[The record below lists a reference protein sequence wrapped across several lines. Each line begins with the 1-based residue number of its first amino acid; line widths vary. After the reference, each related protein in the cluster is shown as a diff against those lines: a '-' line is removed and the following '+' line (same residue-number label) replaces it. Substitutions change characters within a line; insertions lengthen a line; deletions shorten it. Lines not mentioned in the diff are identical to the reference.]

1 MPVFSR
7 HRTLRALPLLS
18 LLACTCGTACAQA
31 AQSQSQAR
39 DLDAVQVRSQYMP
52 YRALSIT
59 GATKIDAPL
68 RDLPISARVLDR
80 TLLEDAGVTDL
91 AGALELASGITKA
104 NNLGGL
110 WDSYSMR
117 GFTGDPNFSSDYM
130 VNGFNASRGYNGLRD
145 AANTQSIE
153 VIKGPASALY
163 GRGEPGGA
171 VNIVT
176 KKPLFQPQ
184 HSVDVSAGR
193 FDSYR
198 AAIDSTGPLSE
209 NVAYRLN
216 VMHKDQHSF
225 RDTVDSDSTLLAPSL
240 LWMPTPDTTVSY
252 ELEAVRLHTPFDR
265 GVTAIGGDANRLPA
279 SRFLGEPRDGD
290 IDLQSTGHQLFVVHG
305 LDQTWSVQGG
315 ATYRDSG
322 MRGFSTEPWTL
333 QADQRSLRRERR
345 YRDYQGRDIAARA
358 EVLGSF
364 QAGRVT
370 HNVLFGI
377 DGNRFDDSR
386 FQQRARSAATPY
398 SIDVLAPRYGLAQP
412 GRLST
417 ITDTDERQQVWGV
430 YAQDQI
436 DLGAR
441 WKALLGLRYDHYRQ
455 GLDNHLR
462 GTTQRSSDGV
472 ASPRAGMTFHVDDAL
487 SLYASAAAGFR
498 PNSGVGANGQSFAP
512 EKSRSLET
520 GLKYVQ
526 PGDGLE
532 ATVAAFRID
541 KKNVLS
547 LDPADTSFSLPVGQ
561 MRSQGVELDLLG
573 RLSPHLA
580 ASVGLAYT
588 GSQVTRSSAAAA
600 STGLAE
606 GRRFPNVPR
615 LSGNAFLN
623 YEQPLTG
630 KRSAALGVGVLHT
643 GERLGSVDSNTDFV
657 LPAYTVW
664 RAVGHYDLSQRLRLY
679 AKVENLTDRRY
690 AAFSYSE
697 QWVYPGAP
705 RSWTVGAQLRF

>member
-1 MPVFSR
+1 MSSLLP
-7 HRTLRALPLLS
+7 HRRAVSMLPLLGV
-18 LLACTCGTACAQA
+18 LACAAAPATAAEP
-31 AQSQSQAR
+31 QAR
-39 DLDAVQVRSQYMP
+39 SLDAVQVRSDYAP
-52 YRALSIT
+52 YRALTVT
-59 GATKIDAPL
+59 GATKTEAPL
-68 RDLPISARVLDR
+68 RDLPISARVLDHS
-80 TLLEDAGVTDL
+80 LLEDAGVTDL
-91 AGALELASGITKA
+91 AGALDMASGITKA

-110 WDSYSMR
+110 WDSYSIR

-145 AANTQSIE
+145 GANTQSVE

-176 KKPLFQPQ
+176 KKPLFDAQ
-184 HSVDVSAGR
+184 HSVDLSAGR

-198 AAIDSTGPLSE
+198 AALDSTGPLSE
-209 NVAYRLN
+209 TVAYRVNL
-216 VMHKDQHSF
+216 MHKDQHSF
-225 RDTVDSDSTLLAPSL
+225 RDTVDSDATLLAPSL

-252 ELEAVRLHTPFDR
+252 ELELLRIHTPFDR
-265 GVTAIGGDANRLPA
+265 GVTAIDGDANRLPA
-279 SRFLGEPRDGD
+279 SRFLGEPGDGD
-290 IDLQSTGHQLFVVHG
+290 IDLHSTGHQVFAVHG
-305 LDQTWSVQGG
+305 LNQTWSLQGG

-333 QADQRSLRRERR
+333 QADDRTLRRERR

-358 EVLGSF
+358 ELLGTLGS
-364 QAGRVT
+364 GKVS
-370 HNVLFGI
+370 HHVLFGI
-377 DGNRFDDSR
+377 DGNRFNDSR
-386 FQQRARSAATPY
+386 YQLRARSAATPY
-398 SIDVLAPRYGLAQP
+398 SIDVLAPRYGVAQP
-412 GRLST
+412 GRLAP

-441 WKALLGLRYDHYRQ
+441 WKALLGVRYDHYQQDIANR
-455 GLDNHLR
+455 LR
-462 GTTQRSSDGV
+462 ATTQQASDGV
-472 ASPRAGMTFHVDDAL
+472 ISPRAGLTVHVDDTL

-526 PGDGLE
+526 PGEGLE
-532 ATVAAFRID
+532 ATLAVFRID
-541 KKNVLS
+541 KENVLS

-561 MRSQGVELDLLG
+561 MRSEGAELDLLG
-573 RLSPHLA
+573 RLTPHLA

-588 GSQVTRSSAAAA
+588 DSQVTRSSAAAVG
-600 STGLAE
+600 TGLAE

-615 LSGNAFLN
+615 FSGNAFVN
-623 YEQPLTG
+623 YAQPLSGT
-630 KRSAALGVGVLHT
+630 RSAAVGVGVSRT
-643 GERLGSVDSNTDFV
+643 GERLGSVDSNTGFV

-664 RAVGHYDLSQRLRLY
+664 RLVGHYDLSERLRLY

-705 RSWTVGAQLRF
+705 RTWTVGARLRF

>member
-1 MPVFSR
+1 MSSLLPR
-7 HRTLRALPLLS
+7 RRAVSTLPLLGV
-18 LLACTCGTACAQA
+18 LACAAAPATAAEP
-31 AQSQSQAR
+31 QAR
-39 DLDAVQVRSQYMP
+39 SLDAVQVRSDYAP
-52 YRALSIT
+52 YRALTVT
-59 GATKIDAPL
+59 GATKTEAPL
-68 RDLPISARVLDR
+68 RDLPISARVLDHS
-80 TLLEDAGVTDL
+80 LLEDAGVTDL
-91 AGALELASGITKA
+91 AGALDMASGITKA

-110 WDSYSMR
+110 WDSYSIR

-145 AANTQSIE
+145 GANTQSVE

-176 KKPLFQPQ
+176 KKPLFDAQ
-184 HSVDVSAGR
+184 HSVDLSAGR

-198 AAIDSTGPLSE
+198 AALDSTGPLSE
-209 NVAYRLN
+209 TVAYRVNL
-216 VMHKDQHSF
+216 MHKDQHSF
-225 RDTVDSDSTLLAPSL
+225 RDTVDSDATLLAPSL

-252 ELEAVRLHTPFDR
+252 ELELLRIHTPFDR
-265 GVTAIGGDANRLPA
+265 GVTAIDGDANRLPA
-279 SRFLGEPRDGD
+279 SRFLGEPGDGD
-290 IDLQSTGHQLFVVHG
+290 IDLHSTGHQVFAVHG
-305 LDQTWSVQGG
+305 LNQTWSLQGG

-333 QADQRSLRRERR
+333 QADDRTLRRERR

-358 EVLGSF
+358 ELLGTLGS
-364 QAGRVT
+364 GKVS
-370 HNVLFGI
+370 HHVLFGI
-377 DGNRFDDSR
+377 DGNRFNDSR
-386 FQQRARSAATPY
+386 YQLRARSAATPY
-398 SIDVLAPRYGLAQP
+398 SIDVLAPRYGVAQP
-412 GRLST
+412 GRLAP

-441 WKALLGLRYDHYRQ
+441 WKALLGVRYDHYQQDIANR
-455 GLDNHLR
+455 LR
-462 GTTQRSSDGV
+462 ATTQQASDGV
-472 ASPRAGMTFHVDDAL
+472 ISPRAGLTVHLDDTL

-526 PGDGLE
+526 PGEGLE
-532 ATVAAFRID
+532 ATLAVFRID
-541 KKNVLS
+541 KENVLS

-561 MRSQGVELDLLG
+561 MRSEGAELDLLG
-573 RLSPHLA
+573 RLTPHLA

-588 GSQVTRSSAAAA
+588 DSQVTRSSAVAVG
-600 STGLAE
+600 TGLAE

-615 LSGNAFLN
+615 VSGNAFVN
-623 YEQPLTG
+623 YAQPLSGT
-630 KRSAALGVGVLHT
+630 RSAAVGVGVSRT
-643 GERLGSVDSNTDFV
+643 GERLGSVDSNTGFV

-664 RAVGHYDLSQRLRLY
+664 RLVGHYDLSERLRLY

-705 RSWTVGAQLRF
+705 RTWTVGARLRF

>member
-1 MPVFSR
+1 MSSLLPRRNAVS
-7 HRTLRALPLLS
+7 TLPLLGV
-18 LLACTCGTACAQA
+18 LACAAAPATAAEP
-31 AQSQSQAR
+31 QAR
-39 DLDAVQVRSQYMP
+39 SLDAVQVRSDYAP
-52 YRALSIT
+52 YRALTVT
-59 GATKIDAPL
+59 GATKTEAPL
-68 RDLPISARVLDR
+68 RDLPISARVLDHS
-80 TLLEDAGVTDL
+80 LLEDAGVTDL
-91 AGALELASGITKA
+91 AGALDMASGITKA

-110 WDSYSMR
+110 WDSYSIR

-145 AANTQSIE
+145 GANTQSVE

-176 KKPLFQPQ
+176 KKPLFDAQ
-184 HSVDVSAGR
+184 HSVDLSAGR

-198 AAIDSTGPLSE
+198 AALDSTGPLSE
-209 NVAYRLN
+209 TVAYRVNL
-216 VMHKDQHSF
+216 MHKDQHSF
-225 RDTVDSDSTLLAPSL
+225 RDTVDSDATLLAPSL

-252 ELEAVRLHTPFDR
+252 ELELLRIHTPFDR
-265 GVTAIGGDANRLPA
+265 GVTAIDGDANRLPA
-279 SRFLGEPRDGD
+279 SRFLGEPGDGD
-290 IDLQSTGHQLFVVHG
+290 IDLHSTGHQVFAVHG
-305 LDQTWSVQGG
+305 LNQTWSLQGG

-333 QADQRSLRRERR
+333 QADDRTLRRERR

-358 EVLGSF
+358 ELLGTLGS
-364 QAGRVT
+364 GKVS
-370 HNVLFGI
+370 HHVLFGI
-377 DGNRFDDSR
+377 DGNRFNDSR
-386 FQQRARSAATPY
+386 YQLRARSAATPY
-398 SIDVLAPRYGLAQP
+398 SIDVLAPRYGVAEP
-412 GRLST
+412 GRLAP

-441 WKALLGLRYDHYRQ
+441 WKALLGVRYDHYQQDIANR
-455 GLDNHLR
+455 LR
-462 GTTQRSSDGV
+462 ATTQQASDGV
-472 ASPRAGMTFHVDDAL
+472 ISPRAGLTVHLDDTL

-526 PGDGLE
+526 PGEGLE
-532 ATVAAFRID
+532 ATLAVFRID
-541 KKNVLS
+541 KENVLS

-561 MRSQGVELDLLG
+561 MRSEGAELDLLG
-573 RLSPHLA
+573 RLTPHLA

-588 GSQVTRSSAAAA
+588 DSQVTRSSAAAVG
-600 STGLAE
+600 TGLAE

-615 LSGNAFLN
+615 VSGNAFVN
-623 YEQPLTG
+623 YAQPLSGT
-630 KRSAALGVGVLHT
+630 RSAAVGVGVSRT
-643 GERLGSVDSNTDFV
+643 GERLGSVDSNTGFV

-664 RAVGHYDLSQRLRLY
+664 RLVGHYDLSERLRLY

-705 RSWTVGAQLRF
+705 RTWTVGARLRF

>member
-1 MPVFSR
+1 MSSLLPRR
-7 HRTLRALPLLS
+7 HVVSALPLLGV
-18 LLACTCGTACAQA
+18 LACAAAPATAAEP
-31 AQSQSQAR
+31 QAR
-39 DLDAVQVRSQYMP
+39 SLDAVQVRSDYAP
-52 YRALSIT
+52 YRALTVT
-59 GATKIDAPL
+59 GATKTEAPL
-68 RDLPISARVLDR
+68 RDLPISARVLDHS
-80 TLLEDAGVTDL
+80 LLEDAGVTDL
-91 AGALELASGITKA
+91 AGALDMASGITKA

-110 WDSYSMR
+110 WDSYSIR

-145 AANTQSIE
+145 GANTQSVE

-176 KKPLFQPQ
+176 KKPLFDAQ
-184 HSVDVSAGR
+184 HSVDLSAGR

-198 AAIDSTGPLSE
+198 AALDSTGPLSE
-209 NVAYRLN
+209 TVAYRVNL
-216 VMHKDQHSF
+216 MHKDQHSF
-225 RDTVDSDSTLLAPSL
+225 RDTVDSDATLLAPSL

-252 ELEAVRLHTPFDR
+252 ELELLRIHTPFDR
-265 GVTAIGGDANRLPA
+265 GVTAIDGDANRLPA
-279 SRFLGEPRDGD
+279 SRFLGEPGDGD
-290 IDLQSTGHQLFVVHG
+290 IDLHSTGHQVFAVHG
-305 LDQTWSVQGG
+305 LNQTWSLQGG

-333 QADQRSLRRERR
+333 QADDRTLRRERR

-358 EVLGSF
+358 ELLGTLGS
-364 QAGRVT
+364 GKVT
-370 HNVLFGI
+370 HHVLFGI
-377 DGNRFDDSR
+377 DGNRFNDSR
-386 FQQRARSAATPY
+386 YQLRARSAATPY
-398 SIDVLAPRYGLAQP
+398 SIDVLAPRYGVAQP
-412 GRLST
+412 GRLAP

-441 WKALLGLRYDHYRQ
+441 WKALLGVRYDHYQQDIANR
-455 GLDNHLR
+455 LR
-462 GTTQRSSDGV
+462 ATTQQASDGV
-472 ASPRAGMTFHVDDAL
+472 ISPRAGLTVHLDDTL

-526 PGDGLE
+526 PGEGLE
-532 ATVAAFRID
+532 ATLAVFRID
-541 KKNVLS
+541 KENVLS

-561 MRSQGVELDLLG
+561 MRSEGAELDLLG
-573 RLSPHLA
+573 RLTPHLA

-588 GSQVTRSSAAAA
+588 DSQVTRSSAAAMG
-600 STGLAE
+600 TGLAE

-615 LSGNAFLN
+615 FSGNAFVN
-623 YEQPLTG
+623 YAQPLSGT
-630 KRSAALGVGVLHT
+630 RSAAVGVGVSRT
-643 GERLGSVDSNTDFV
+643 GERLGSVDSNTGFV

-664 RAVGHYDLSQRLRLY
+664 RLVGHYDLSERLRLY

-705 RSWTVGAQLRF
+705 RTWTVGARLRF

>member
-1 MPVFSR
+1 MSSLLP
-7 HRTLRALPLLS
+7 HRRAASMLPLLGV
-18 LLACTCGTACAQA
+18 LACAAAPVTAAEP
-31 AQSQSQAR
+31 QAR
-39 DLDAVQVRSQYMP
+39 SLDAVQVRSDYAP
-52 YRALSIT
+52 YRALTVT
-59 GATKIDAPL
+59 GATKTEAPL
-68 RDLPISARVLDR
+68 RDLPISARVLDHS
-80 TLLEDAGVTDL
+80 LLEDAGVTDL
-91 AGALELASGITKA
+91 AGALDMASGITKA

-110 WDSYSMR
+110 WDSYSIR

-145 AANTQSIE
+145 GANTQSVE

-176 KKPLFQPQ
+176 KKPLFDAQ
-184 HSVDVSAGR
+184 HSVDLSAGR

-198 AAIDSTGPLSE
+198 AALDSTGPLSE
-209 NVAYRLN
+209 TVAYRVNL
-216 VMHKDQHSF
+216 MHKDQHSF
-225 RDTVDSDSTLLAPSL
+225 RDTVDSDATLLAPSL

-252 ELEAVRLHTPFDR
+252 ELELLRIHTPFDR
-265 GVTAIGGDANRLPA
+265 GVTAIDGDANRLPA
-279 SRFLGEPRDGD
+279 SRFLGEPGDGD
-290 IDLQSTGHQLFVVHG
+290 IDLHSTGHQVFAVHG
-305 LDQTWSVQGG
+305 LNQTWSLQGG

-333 QADQRSLRRERR
+333 QADDRTLRRERR

-358 EVLGSF
+358 ELLGTLGS
-364 QAGRVT
+364 GKVT
-370 HNVLFGI
+370 HHVLFGI
-377 DGNRFDDSR
+377 DGNRFNDSR
-386 FQQRARSAATPY
+386 YQLRARSAATPY
-398 SIDVLAPRYGLAQP
+398 SIDVLAPRYGMAQP
-412 GRLST
+412 GRLAP

-441 WKALLGLRYDHYRQ
+441 WKALLGVRYDHYQQDIANR
-455 GLDNHLR
+455 LR
-462 GTTQRSSDGV
+462 ATTQQASDGV
-472 ASPRAGMTFHVDDAL
+472 ISPRAGLTVHLDDTL

-526 PGDGLE
+526 PGEGLE
-532 ATVAAFRID
+532 ATLAVFRID
-541 KKNVLS
+541 KENVLS

-561 MRSQGVELDLLG
+561 MRSEGAELDLLG
-573 RLSPHLA
+573 RLTPHLA

-588 GSQVTRSSAAAA
+588 DSQVTRSSAAAVG
-600 STGLAE
+600 TGLAE

-615 LSGNAFLN
+615 FSGNAFVN
-623 YEQPLTG
+623 YAQPLSGT
-630 KRSAALGVGVLHT
+630 RSAAVGVGVSRT
-643 GERLGSVDSNTDFV
+643 GERLGSVDSNTGFV

-664 RAVGHYDLSQRLRLY
+664 RLVGHYDLSERLRLY

-705 RSWTVGAQLRF
+705 RTWTVGARLRF

>member
-1 MPVFSR
+1 M
-7 HRTLRALPLLS
+7 PLLGV
-18 LLACTCGTACAQA
+18 LACAAAPATAAEP
-31 AQSQSQAR
+31 QAR
-39 DLDAVQVRSQYMP
+39 SLDAVQVRSDYAP
-52 YRALSIT
+52 YRALTVT
-59 GATKIDAPL
+59 GATKTEAPL
-68 RDLPISARVLDR
+68 RDLPISARVLDHS
-80 TLLEDAGVTDL
+80 LLEDAGVTDL
-91 AGALELASGITKA
+91 AGALDMASGITKA

-110 WDSYSMR
+110 WDSYSIR

-145 AANTQSIE
+145 GANTQSVE

-176 KKPLFQPQ
+176 KKPLFDAQ
-184 HSVDVSAGR
+184 HSVDLSAGR

-198 AAIDSTGPLSE
+198 AALDSTGPLSE
-209 NVAYRLN
+209 TVAYRVNL
-216 VMHKDQHSF
+216 MHKDQHSF
-225 RDTVDSDSTLLAPSL
+225 RDTVDSDATLLAPSL

-252 ELEAVRLHTPFDR
+252 ELELLRIHTPFDR
-265 GVTAIGGDANRLPA
+265 GVTAIDGDANRLPA
-279 SRFLGEPRDGD
+279 SRFLGEPGDGD
-290 IDLQSTGHQLFVVHG
+290 IDLHSTGHQVFAVHG
-305 LDQTWSVQGG
+305 LNQTWSLQGG

-333 QADQRSLRRERR
+333 QADDRTLRRERR

-358 EVLGSF
+358 ELLGTLGSGKV
-364 QAGRVT
+364 A
-370 HNVLFGI
+370 HHVLFGI
-377 DGNRFDDSR
+377 DGNRFNDSR
-386 FQQRARSAATPY
+386 YQLRARSAATPY
-398 SIDVLAPRYGLAQP
+398 SIDVLAPRYGVAQP
-412 GRLST
+412 GRLAP

-441 WKALLGLRYDHYRQ
+441 WKALLGVRYDHYQQDIANR
-455 GLDNHLR
+455 LR
-462 GTTQRSSDGV
+462 ATTQQASDGV
-472 ASPRAGMTFHVDDAL
+472 ISPRAGLTVHLDDTL

-526 PGDGLE
+526 PGEGLE
-532 ATVAAFRID
+532 ATLAVFRID
-541 KKNVLS
+541 KENVLS

-561 MRSQGVELDLLG
+561 MRSEGAELDLLG
-573 RLSPHLA
+573 RLTPHLA

-588 GSQVTRSSAAAA
+588 DSQVTRSSAAAMG
-600 STGLAE
+600 TGLAE

-615 LSGNAFLN
+615 FSGNAFVN
-623 YEQPLTG
+623 YAQPLSGT
-630 KRSAALGVGVLHT
+630 RSAAVGVGVSRT
-643 GERLGSVDSNTDFV
+643 GERLGSVDSNTGFV

-664 RAVGHYDLSQRLRLY
+664 RLVGHYDLSERLRLY

-705 RSWTVGAQLRF
+705 RTWTVGARLRF

>member
-7 HRTLRALPLLS
+7 HRTLHALPLLS

-31 AQSQSQAR
+31 AQSQAR
-39 DLDAVQVRSQYMP
+39 DLDAVQVRSQYTP

-59 GATKIDAPL
+59 GATKTDAPL

-290 IDLQSTGHQLFVVHG
+290 IDLHSTGHQLFVVHG

-358 EVLGSF
+358 EVLGSL

-398 SIDVLAPRYGLAQP
+398 SINVLAPRYGLAQP

-573 RLSPHLA
+573 RLSQHLA

-588 GSQVTRSSAAAA
+588 DSQVTRSSAAAA

>member
-1 MPVFSR
+1 MSVSTPRRRLSN
-7 HRTLRALPLLS
+7 TLPLLGALS
-18 LLACTCGTACAQA
+18 CAGVSPLAEA
-31 AQSQSQAR
+31 AEPQAR
-39 DLDAVQVRSQYMP
+39 DLDAVQVRSQYTP
-52 YRALSIT
+52 YRALSVT
-59 GATKIDAPL
+59 GATKTDAPL
-68 RDLPISARVLDR
+68 RDLPISARVLDQ
-80 TLLEDAGVTDL
+80 TLLEDAGVNDL
-91 AGALELASGITKA
+91 AGALEMASGITKA

-184 HSVDVSAGR
+184 HSVDLSAGR

-198 AAIDSTGPLSE
+198 AAVDSTGPLGD
-209 NVAYRLN
+209 NLAYRLN

-225 RDTVDSDSTLLAPSL
+225 RDTVDSDNTLLAPSL

-252 ELEAVRLHTPFDR
+252 ELEFVRIHAPFDR
-265 GVTAIGGDANRLPA
+265 GVTAIDGDANRLPA
-279 SRFLGEPRDGD
+279 GRFLGEPRDGD
-290 IDLQSTGHQLFVVHG
+290 IDLHSTGHQVFVVHG
-305 LDQTWSVQGG
+305 VNQTWSLQGG

-333 QADQRSLRRERR
+333 QADARTLRRERR

-358 EVLGSF
+358 ELLGSL
-364 QAGRVT
+364 QAGSVT
-370 HNVLFGI
+370 HNVLFGV

-398 SIDVLAPRYGLAQP
+398 SIDVLAPQYGVAQP
-412 GRLST
+412 GRLAT
-417 ITDTDERQQVWGV
+417 ITDTEERQQVWGI
-430 YAQDQI
+430 YAQDQL

-441 WKALLGLRYDHYRQ
+441 WKALLGLRYDHYQ
-455 GLDNHLR
+455 QDLDNRLR
-462 GTTQRSSDGV
+462 GATQRASDGV
-472 ASPRAGMTFHVDDAL
+472 VSPRAGVIFHVDAAL

-498 PNSGVGANGQSFAP
+498 PNSGVGADGQSFAP

-532 ATVAAFRID
+532 ATLAAFRID

-561 MRSQGVELDLLG
+561 MRSQGLELDLLG
-573 RLSPHLA
+573 RLTPRLA

-588 GSQVTRSSAAAA
+588 DSRVTRSSEAAAG
-600 STGLAE
+600 TGLAE

-615 LSGNAFLN
+615 FSGNAFVN
-623 YEQPLTG
+623 YAQPLTG
-630 KRSAALGVGVLHT
+630 KRSAAVGVGVSHT

-664 RAVGHYDLSQRLRLY
+664 RLVGHYDLSERLRLY

-705 RSWTVGAQLRF
+705 RSWTVGVRLRF

>member
-1 MPVFSR
+1 MSSLLPRR
-7 HRTLRALPLLS
+7 HVVSALPLLGV
-18 LLACTCGTACAQA
+18 LACAAAPATAAEP
-31 AQSQSQAR
+31 QAR
-39 DLDAVQVRSQYMP
+39 SLDAVQVRSDYAP
-52 YRALSIT
+52 YRALTVT
-59 GATKIDAPL
+59 GATKTEAPL
-68 RDLPISARVLDR
+68 RDLPISARVLDHS
-80 TLLEDAGVTDL
+80 LLEDAGVTDL
-91 AGALELASGITKA
+91 AGALDIASGITKA

-110 WDSYSMR
+110 WDSYSIR

-145 AANTQSIE
+145 GANTQSVE

-176 KKPLFQPQ
+176 KKPLFDAQ
-184 HSVDVSAGR
+184 HSVDLSAGR

-198 AAIDSTGPLSE
+198 AALDSTGPLSE
-209 NVAYRLN
+209 TVAYRVNL
-216 VMHKDQHSF
+216 MHKDQHSF
-225 RDTVDSDSTLLAPSL
+225 RDTVDSDATLLAPSL

-252 ELEAVRLHTPFDR
+252 ELELLRIHTPFDR
-265 GVTAIGGDANRLPA
+265 GVTAIDGDANRLPA
-279 SRFLGEPRDGD
+279 SRFLGEPGDGD
-290 IDLQSTGHQLFVVHG
+290 IDLHSTGHQVFAVHG
-305 LDQTWSVQGG
+305 LNQTWSVQGG

-333 QADQRSLRRERR
+333 QADDRTLRRERR

-358 EVLGSF
+358 ELLGTLGS
-364 QAGRVT
+364 GKVS
-370 HNVLFGI
+370 HHVLFGI
-377 DGNRFDDSR
+377 DGNRFNDSR
-386 FQQRARSAATPY
+386 YQLRARSAATPY
-398 SIDVLAPRYGLAQP
+398 SIDVLAPRYGVAQP
-412 GRLST
+412 GRLAP

-441 WKALLGLRYDHYRQ
+441 WKALLGVRYDHYQQDIANR
-455 GLDNHLR
+455 LR
-462 GTTQRSSDGV
+462 ATTQQASDGV
-472 ASPRAGMTFHVDDAL
+472 ISPRAGLTVHLDDTL

-526 PGDGLE
+526 PGEGLE
-532 ATVAAFRID
+532 ATLAVFRID
-541 KKNVLS
+541 KENVLS

-561 MRSQGVELDLLG
+561 MRSEGAELDLLG
-573 RLSPHLA
+573 RLTPHLA

-588 GSQVTRSSAAAA
+588 DSQVTRSSAAAMG
-600 STGLAE
+600 TGLAE

-615 LSGNAFLN
+615 FSGNAFVN
-623 YEQPLTG
+623 YAQPLSGT
-630 KRSAALGVGVLHT
+630 RSAAVGVGVSRT
-643 GERLGSVDSNTDFV
+643 GERLGSVDSNTGFV

-664 RAVGHYDLSQRLRLY
+664 RLVGHYDLSERLRLY

-705 RSWTVGAQLRF
+705 RTWTVGARLRF

>member
-1 MPVFSR
+1 MSSLLPRR
-7 HRTLRALPLLS
+7 HVVSALPLLGV
-18 LLACTCGTACAQA
+18 LACAAAPATAAEP
-31 AQSQSQAR
+31 QAR
-39 DLDAVQVRSQYMP
+39 SLDAVQVRSDYAP
-52 YRALSIT
+52 YRALTVT
-59 GATKIDAPL
+59 GATKTEAPL
-68 RDLPISARVLDR
+68 RDLPISARVLDHS
-80 TLLEDAGVTDL
+80 LLEDAGVTDL
-91 AGALELASGITKA
+91 AGALDMASGITKA

-110 WDSYSMR
+110 WDSYSIR

-145 AANTQSIE
+145 GANTQSVE

-176 KKPLFQPQ
+176 KKPLFDAQ
-184 HSVDVSAGR
+184 HSVDLSAGR

-198 AAIDSTGPLSE
+198 AALDSTGPLSE
-209 NVAYRLN
+209 TVAYRVNL
-216 VMHKDQHSF
+216 MHKDQHSF
-225 RDTVDSDSTLLAPSL
+225 RDTVDSDATLLAPSL

-252 ELEAVRLHTPFDR
+252 ELELLRIHTPFDR
-265 GVTAIGGDANRLPA
+265 GVTAIDGDANRLPA
-279 SRFLGEPRDGD
+279 SRFLGEPGDGD
-290 IDLQSTGHQLFVVHG
+290 IDLHSTGHQVFAVHG
-305 LDQTWSVQGG
+305 LNQTWSLQGG

-333 QADQRSLRRERR
+333 QADDRTLRRERR

-358 EVLGSF
+358 ELLGTLGS
-364 QAGRVT
+364 GKVT
-370 HNVLFGI
+370 HHVLFGI
-377 DGNRFDDSR
+377 DGNRFNDSR
-386 FQQRARSAATPY
+386 YQLRARSAATPY
-398 SIDVLAPRYGLAQP
+398 SIDVLAPRYGVAEP
-412 GRLST
+412 GRLAP

-441 WKALLGLRYDHYRQ
+441 WKALLGVRYDHYQQDIANR
-455 GLDNHLR
+455 LR
-462 GTTQRSSDGV
+462 ATTQQASDGV
-472 ASPRAGMTFHVDDAL
+472 ISPRAGLTVHLDDTL

-526 PGDGLE
+526 PGEGLE
-532 ATVAAFRID
+532 ATLAVFRID
-541 KKNVLS
+541 KENVLS

-561 MRSQGVELDLLG
+561 MRSEGAELDLLG
-573 RLSPHLA
+573 RLTPHLA

-588 GSQVTRSSAAAA
+588 DSQVTRSSAAAMG
-600 STGLAE
+600 TGLAE

-615 LSGNAFLN
+615 FSGNAFVN
-623 YEQPLTG
+623 YAQPLSGT
-630 KRSAALGVGVLHT
+630 RSAAVGVGVSRT
-643 GERLGSVDSNTDFV
+643 GERLGSVDSNTGFV

-664 RAVGHYDLSQRLRLY
+664 RLVGHYDLSERLRLY

-690 AAFSYSE
+690 AAFPYSE

-705 RSWTVGAQLRF
+705 RTWTVGARLRF

>member
-1 MPVFSR
+1 MPVFPR
-7 HRTLRALPLLS
+7 RRMLHALPLLS
-18 LLACTCGTACAQA
+18 LLACACGIACAQA
-31 AQSQSQAR
+31 AQSQAR
-39 DLDAVQVRSQYMP
+39 DLDAVQVRSQYTP

-59 GATKIDAPL
+59 GATKTDAPL

-198 AAIDSTGPLSE
+198 AAIDSTGPLSG

-225 RDTVDSDSTLLAPSL
+225 RNTVDSDSTLLAPSL
-240 LWMPTPDTTVSY
+240 LWMPAPDTTVSY

-290 IDLQSTGHQLFVVHG
+290 IDLHSTGHQVFVVHG
-305 LDQTWSVQGG
+305 LDQTWSLQGG

-358 EVLGSF
+358 EVLGGF

-377 DGNRFDDSR
+377 DANRFDDSR

-398 SIDVLAPRYGLAQP
+398 SMDVLAPRYGVAQP

-441 WKALLGLRYDHYRQ
+441 WKALLGLRYDHYQ
-455 GLDNHLR
+455 QDLDNHLR
-462 GTTQRSSDGV
+462 GTTQRASDGV
-472 ASPRAGMTFHVDDAL
+472 VSPRAGMTFHVDDAL

-561 MRSQGVELDLLG
+561 MRSEGLELDLLG
-573 RLSPHLA
+573 RLTARLA

-588 GSQVTRSSAAAA
+588 DSQVTRSSAAAA

-630 KRSAALGVGVLHT
+630 KRRAALGVGVSHT

-657 LPAYTVW
+657 LPGYTVW
-664 RAVGHYDLSQRLRLY
+664 RAVGHYDLSERLRLY

>member
-1 MPVFSR
+1 MSSLLPR
-7 HRTLRALPLLS
+7 RRAVSTLPLLGV
-18 LLACTCGTACAQA
+18 LACAAAPATAAEP
-31 AQSQSQAR
+31 QAR
-39 DLDAVQVRSQYMP
+39 SLDAVQVRSDYAP
-52 YRALSIT
+52 YRALTVT
-59 GATKIDAPL
+59 GATKTEAPL
-68 RDLPISARVLDR
+68 RDLPISARVLDHS
-80 TLLEDAGVTDL
+80 LLEDAGVTDL
-91 AGALELASGITKA
+91 AGALDMASGITKA

-110 WDSYSMR
+110 WDSYSIR

-145 AANTQSIE
+145 GANTQSVE

-176 KKPLFQPQ
+176 KKPLFDAQ
-184 HSVDVSAGR
+184 HSVDLSAGR

-198 AAIDSTGPLSE
+198 AALDSTGPLSE
-209 NVAYRLN
+209 TVAYRVNL
-216 VMHKDQHSF
+216 MHKDQHSF
-225 RDTVDSDSTLLAPSL
+225 RDTVDSDATLLAPSL

-252 ELEAVRLHTPFDR
+252 ELELLRIHTPFDR

-279 SRFLGEPRDGD
+279 SRFLGEPGDGD
-290 IDLQSTGHQLFVVHG
+290 IDLHSTGHQVFAVHG
-305 LDQTWSVQGG
+305 LNQTWSLQGG

-333 QADQRSLRRERR
+333 QADDRTLRRERR
-345 YRDYQGRDIAARA
+345 YREYQGRDIAARA
-358 EVLGSF
+358 ELLGTLGS
-364 QAGRVT
+364 GKVS
-370 HNVLFGI
+370 HHVLFGI
-377 DGNRFDDSR
+377 DGNRFNDSR
-386 FQQRARSAATPY
+386 YQLRARSAATPY
-398 SIDVLAPRYGLAQP
+398 SIDVLAPRYGVAQP
-412 GRLST
+412 GRLAP

-441 WKALLGLRYDHYRQ
+441 WKALLGVRYDHYQQDIANR
-455 GLDNHLR
+455 LR
-462 GTTQRSSDGV
+462 ATTQQASDGV
-472 ASPRAGMTFHVDDAL
+472 ISPRAGLTVHVDDTL

-526 PGDGLE
+526 PGEGLE
-532 ATVAAFRID
+532 ATLAVFRID
-541 KKNVLS
+541 KENVLS
-547 LDPADTSFSLPVGQ
+547 LDPAETSFSLPVGQ
-561 MRSQGVELDLLG
+561 MRSEGAELDLLG
-573 RLSPHLA
+573 RLTPHLA

-588 GSQVTRSSAAAA
+588 DSQVTRSSAAAMG
-600 STGLAE
+600 TGLAE

-615 LSGNAFLN
+615 FSGNAFVN
-623 YEQPLTG
+623 YAQPLSGT
-630 KRSAALGVGVLHT
+630 RSAAVGVGVSRT
-643 GERLGSVDSNTDFV
+643 GERLGSVDSNTGFV

-664 RAVGHYDLSQRLRLY
+664 RLVGHYDLSERLRLY

-705 RSWTVGAQLRF
+705 RTWTVGARLRF

>member
-1 MPVFSR
+1 MPVFPR
-7 HRTLRALPLLS
+7 RRMLHALPLLS
-18 LLACTCGTACAQA
+18 LLACACGTACAQA
-31 AQSQSQAR
+31 AQSQAR
-39 DLDAVQVRSQYMP
+39 DLDAVQVRSQYTP

-59 GATKIDAPL
+59 GATKTDAPL
-68 RDLPISARVLDR
+68 RDLPLSARVLDR

-145 AANTQSIE
+145 AATTQSIE

-209 NVAYRLN
+209 KVAYRLN

-290 IDLQSTGHQLFVVHG
+290 IDLHSTGHQLFVVHG

-358 EVLGSF
+358 EVLGSL

-588 GSQVTRSSAAAA
+588 DSQVTRSSAAAA

>member
-1 MPVFSR
+1 MPVFPR
-7 HRTLRALPLLS
+7 HRTLHALPLLS

-31 AQSQSQAR
+31 AQSQAR
-39 DLDAVQVRSQYMP
+39 DLDAVQVRSQYTP

-59 GATKIDAPL
+59 GATKTDAPL

-290 IDLQSTGHQLFVVHG
+290 IDLHSTGHQLFVVHG

-358 EVLGSF
+358 EVLGSL

-588 GSQVTRSSAAAA
+588 DSQVTRSSAAAA

>member
-7 HRTLRALPLLS
+7 RRMRHTLPLLS
-18 LLACTCGTACAQA
+18 LLAWACSIACAQA
-31 AQSQSQAR
+31 DALRAR
-39 DLDAVQVRSQYMP
+39 QLDAVQVRSQYTP
-52 YRALSIT
+52 YRELSIT
-59 GATKIDAPL
+59 GATKTDAPL
-68 RDLPISARVLDR
+68 RDVPISARVLDR
-80 TLLEDAGVTDL
+80 TLLDDAGVTDL

-163 GRGEPGGA
+163 GRGEPGGV
-171 VNIVT
+171 VNIIT

-184 HSVDVSAGR
+184 NSVDVSAGR

-209 NVAYRLN
+209 SVAYRLN

-225 RDTVDSDSTLLAPSL
+225 RDTVDSDNTLLAPSL
-240 LWMPTPDTTVSY
+240 LWMPTPETTVSY
-252 ELEAVRLHTPFDR
+252 ELEAVRIHAPFDR
-265 GVTAIGGDANRLPA
+265 GVTAIDGDANRLPA

-290 IDLQSTGHQLFVVHG
+290 IDLHSTGHQLFVVHG
-305 LDQTWSVQGG
+305 LNQTWSLQGG
-315 ATYRDSG
+315 ATYRESG

-333 QADQRSLRRERR
+333 QADQRTLRRERR

-358 EVLGSF
+358 ELLGSL

-377 DGNRFDDSR
+377 DGNRFDDNR

-398 SIDVLAPRYGLAQP
+398 SIDVLAPRYGVAQP
-412 GRLST
+412 GQLAA
-417 ITDTDERQQVWGV
+417 ITDTEERQQVWGA

-441 WKALLGLRYDHYRQ
+441 WKALLGLRYDHYEQ
-455 GLDNHLR
+455 DLDNHLR
-462 GTTQRSSDGV
+462 GTTQRASDGV
-472 ASPRAGMTFHVDDAL
+472 VSPRAGLTFLVDDAL

-547 LDPADTSFSLPVGQ
+547 LDPADTSFSLPVGE

-573 RLSPHLA
+573 RLTPHLA

-588 GSQVTRSSAAAA
+588 DPQVTRSSAAAA
-600 STGLAE
+600 GTGLAE
-606 GRRFPNVPR
+606 GRRFPNVSR
-615 LSGNAFLN
+615 FSGNAFLN

-630 KRSAALGVGVLHT
+630 KRSAAIGMGVSHT

-664 RAVGHYDLSQRLRLY
+664 RVVGHYDVSDRLRLY

-705 RSWTVGAQLRF
+705 RSWTVGAHLRF

>member
-1 MPVFSR
+1 MSSLLPRR
-7 HRTLRALPLLS
+7 HAVSALPLLGV
-18 LLACTCGTACAQA
+18 LACAAAPATAAEP
-31 AQSQSQAR
+31 QAR
-39 DLDAVQVRSQYMP
+39 SLDAVQVRSDYAP
-52 YRALSIT
+52 YRALTVT
-59 GATKIDAPL
+59 GATKTEAPL
-68 RDLPISARVLDR
+68 RDLPISARVLDHS
-80 TLLEDAGVTDL
+80 LLEDAGVTDL
-91 AGALELASGITKA
+91 AGALDMASGITKA

-110 WDSYSMR
+110 WDSYSIR

-145 AANTQSIE
+145 GANTQSVE

-176 KKPLFQPQ
+176 KKPLFDAQ
-184 HSVDVSAGR
+184 HSVDLSAGR

-198 AAIDSTGPLSE
+198 AALDSTGPLSE
-209 NVAYRLN
+209 TVAYRVNL
-216 VMHKDQHSF
+216 MHKDQHSF
-225 RDTVDSDSTLLAPSL
+225 RDTVDSDATLLAPSL

-252 ELEAVRLHTPFDR
+252 ELELLRIHTPFDR
-265 GVTAIGGDANRLPA
+265 GVTAIDGDANRLPA
-279 SRFLGEPRDGD
+279 SRFLGEPGDGD
-290 IDLQSTGHQLFVVHG
+290 IDLHSTGHQVFAVHG
-305 LDQTWSVQGG
+305 LNQTWSLQGG

-333 QADQRSLRRERR
+333 QADDRTLRRERR

-358 EVLGSF
+358 ELLGTLGS
-364 QAGRVT
+364 GKVS
-370 HNVLFGI
+370 HHVLFGI
-377 DGNRFDDSR
+377 DGNRFNDSR
-386 FQQRARSAATPY
+386 YQLRARSAATPY
-398 SIDVLAPRYGLAQP
+398 SIDVLAPRYGVAQP
-412 GRLST
+412 GRLAP

-441 WKALLGLRYDHYRQ
+441 WKALLGVRYDHYQQDIANR
-455 GLDNHLR
+455 LR
-462 GTTQRSSDGV
+462 ATTQQASDGV
-472 ASPRAGMTFHVDDAL
+472 ISPRAGLTVHVDDTL

-526 PGDGLE
+526 PGEGLE
-532 ATVAAFRID
+532 ATLAVFRID
-541 KKNVLS
+541 KENVLS

-561 MRSQGVELDLLG
+561 MRSEGAELDLLG
-573 RLSPHLA
+573 RLTPHLA

-588 GSQVTRSSAAAA
+588 DSQVTRSSAAAMG
-600 STGLAE
+600 TGLAE

-615 LSGNAFLN
+615 FSGNAFVN
-623 YEQPLTG
+623 YAQPLSGT
-630 KRSAALGVGVLHT
+630 RSAAVGVGVSRT
-643 GERLGSVDSNTDFV
+643 GERLGSVDSNTGFV

-664 RAVGHYDLSQRLRLY
+664 RLVGHYDLSERLRLY

-705 RSWTVGAQLRF
+705 RTWTVGARLRF

>member
-1 MPVFSR
+1 MSSLLPQR
-7 HRTLRALPLLS
+7 RAVSTLPLLGV
-18 LLACTCGTACAQA
+18 LACAAAPATAAEP
-31 AQSQSQAR
+31 QAR
-39 DLDAVQVRSQYMP
+39 SLDAVQVRSDYAP
-52 YRALSIT
+52 YRALTVT
-59 GATKIDAPL
+59 GATKTEAPL
-68 RDLPISARVLDR
+68 RDLPISARVLDHS
-80 TLLEDAGVTDL
+80 LLEDAGVTDL
-91 AGALELASGITKA
+91 AGALDMASGITKA

-110 WDSYSMR
+110 WDSYSIR

-145 AANTQSIE
+145 GANTQSVE

-176 KKPLFQPQ
+176 KKPLFDAQ
-184 HSVDVSAGR
+184 HSVDLSAGR

-198 AAIDSTGPLSE
+198 AALDSTGPLSE
-209 NVAYRLN
+209 TVAYRVNL
-216 VMHKDQHSF
+216 MHKDQHSF
-225 RDTVDSDSTLLAPSL
+225 RDTVDSDATLLAPSL

-252 ELEAVRLHTPFDR
+252 ELELLRIHTPFDR
-265 GVTAIGGDANRLPA
+265 GVTAIDGDADRLPA
-279 SRFLGEPRDGD
+279 SRFLGEPGDGD
-290 IDLQSTGHQLFVVHG
+290 IDLHSTGHQLFAVHG
-305 LDQTWSVQGG
+305 LNQTWSLQGG

-333 QADQRSLRRERR
+333 QADDRTLRRERR

-358 EVLGSF
+358 ELLGTLGS
-364 QAGRVT
+364 GKVS
-370 HNVLFGI
+370 HHVLFGI
-377 DGNRFDDSR
+377 DGNRFNDSR
-386 FQQRARSAATPY
+386 YQLRARSAATPY
-398 SIDVLAPRYGLAQP
+398 SIDVLAPRYGVAQP
-412 GRLST
+412 GRLAP

-441 WKALLGLRYDHYRQ
+441 WKALLGVRYDHYQQDIANR
-455 GLDNHLR
+455 LR
-462 GTTQRSSDGV
+462 ATTQQASDGV
-472 ASPRAGMTFHVDDAL
+472 ISPRAGLTVHLDDTL

-512 EKSRSLET
+512 EKIRSLET

-526 PGDGLE
+526 PDEGLE
-532 ATVAAFRID
+532 ATLAVFRID
-541 KKNVLS
+541 KENVLS

-561 MRSQGVELDLLG
+561 MRSEGAELDLLG
-573 RLSPHLA
+573 RLTPHLA

-588 GSQVTRSSAAAA
+588 DSQVTRSSAVAVG
-600 STGLAE
+600 TGLAE

-615 LSGNAFLN
+615 FSGNAFVN
-623 YEQPLTG
+623 YAQPLSGT
-630 KRSAALGVGVLHT
+630 RSAAVGVGVSRT
-643 GERLGSVDSNTDFV
+643 GERLGSVDSNTGFV

-664 RAVGHYDLSQRLRLY
+664 RLVGHYDLSERLRLY

-705 RSWTVGAQLRF
+705 RTWTVGARLRF

>member
-7 HRTLRALPLLS
+7 HRTLHALPLLS

-31 AQSQSQAR
+31 AQSQAR
-39 DLDAVQVRSQYMP
+39 DLDAVQVRSQYTP

-59 GATKIDAPL
+59 GATKTDAPL

-225 RDTVDSDSTLLAPSL
+225 RDTVDSDGTLLAPSL

-290 IDLQSTGHQLFVVHG
+290 IDLHSTGHQLFVVHG

-358 EVLGSF
+358 EVLGSL

-588 GSQVTRSSAAAA
+588 DSQVTRSSAAAA

>member
-1 MPVFSR
+1 MSSLLPQR
-7 HRTLRALPLLS
+7 HAVSTLPLLGV
-18 LLACTCGTACAQA
+18 LACAAAPATAAEP
-31 AQSQSQAR
+31 QAR
-39 DLDAVQVRSQYMP
+39 SLDAVQVRSDYAP
-52 YRALSIT
+52 YRALTVT
-59 GATKIDAPL
+59 GATKTEAPL
-68 RDLPISARVLDR
+68 RDLPISARVLDHS
-80 TLLEDAGVTDL
+80 LLEDAGVTDL
-91 AGALELASGITKA
+91 AGALDMASGITKA

-110 WDSYSMR
+110 WDSYSIR

-145 AANTQSIE
+145 GANTQSVE

-176 KKPLFQPQ
+176 KKPLFDAQ
-184 HSVDVSAGR
+184 HSVDLSAGR

-198 AAIDSTGPLSE
+198 AALDSTGPLSE
-209 NVAYRLN
+209 TVAYRVNL
-216 VMHKDQHSF
+216 MHKDQHSF
-225 RDTVDSDSTLLAPSL
+225 RDTVDSDATLLAPSL

-252 ELEAVRLHTPFDR
+252 ELELLRIHTPFDR
-265 GVTAIGGDANRLPA
+265 GVTTIDGDANRLPA
-279 SRFLGEPRDGD
+279 SRFLGEPGDGD
-290 IDLQSTGHQLFVVHG
+290 IDLHSTGHQVFAVHG
-305 LDQTWSVQGG
+305 LNQTWSLQGG

-333 QADQRSLRRERR
+333 QADDRTLRRERR

-358 EVLGSF
+358 ELLGTLGS
-364 QAGRVT
+364 GKVS
-370 HNVLFGI
+370 HHVLFGI
-377 DGNRFDDSR
+377 DGNRFNDSR
-386 FQQRARSAATPY
+386 YQLRARSAATPY
-398 SIDVLAPRYGLAQP
+398 SIDVLAPRYGVAQP
-412 GRLST
+412 GRLAP

-441 WKALLGLRYDHYRQ
+441 WKALLGVRYDHYQQDIANR
-455 GLDNHLR
+455 LR
-462 GTTQRSSDGV
+462 ATTQQASDGV
-472 ASPRAGMTFHVDDAL
+472 ISPRAGLTVHLDATL

-526 PGDGLE
+526 PGEGLE
-532 ATVAAFRID
+532 ATLAVFRID
-541 KKNVLS
+541 KENVLS

-561 MRSQGVELDLLG
+561 MRSEGAELDLLG
-573 RLSPHLA
+573 RLTPHLA

-588 GSQVTRSSAAAA
+588 DSQVTRSSAAAVG
-600 STGLAE
+600 TGLAE

-615 LSGNAFLN
+615 VSGNAFVN
-623 YEQPLTG
+623 YAQPLSGT
-630 KRSAALGVGVLHT
+630 RSAAVGVGVSRT
-643 GERLGSVDSNTDFV
+643 GERLGSVDSNTGFV

-664 RAVGHYDLSQRLRLY
+664 RLVGHYDLSERLRLY

-705 RSWTVGAQLRF
+705 RTWTVGARLRF

>member
-1 MPVFSR
+1 MPVFPR
-7 HRTLRALPLLS
+7 HRTLHALPLLS

-31 AQSQSQAR
+31 AQSQAR
-39 DLDAVQVRSQYMP
+39 DLDAVQVRSQYTP

-59 GATKIDAPL
+59 GATKTDAPL

-290 IDLQSTGHQLFVVHG
+290 IDLHSTGHQLFVVHG

-358 EVLGSF
+358 EVLGSL

-417 ITDTDERQQVWGV
+417 ITDTNERQQVWGV

-455 GLDNHLR
+455 DLDNHLR
-462 GTTQRSSDGV
+462 GTTQRASDGV

-588 GSQVTRSSAAAA
+588 DSQVTRSSAAAA

-643 GERLGSVDSNTDFV
+643 GERLGSVDSNTGFV

>member
-7 HRTLRALPLLS
+7 HRTLHALPLLS

-31 AQSQSQAR
+31 AQSQAR
-39 DLDAVQVRSQYMP
+39 DLDAVQVRSQYTP

-59 GATKIDAPL
+59 GATKTDAPL

-279 SRFLGEPRDGD
+279 SRLGEPRDGD
-290 IDLQSTGHQLFVVHG
+290 IDLHSTGHQLFVVHG

-358 EVLGSF
+358 EVLGSL

-588 GSQVTRSSAAAA
+588 DSQVTRSSAAAA
-600 STGLAE
+600 TGLAE

>member
-1 MPVFSR
+1 MSSLLPRR
-7 HRTLRALPLLS
+7 HAVSALPLLGV
-18 LLACTCGTACAQA
+18 LACAAAPATAAEP
-31 AQSQSQAR
+31 QAR
-39 DLDAVQVRSQYMP
+39 SLDAVQVRSDYAP
-52 YRALSIT
+52 YRALTVT
-59 GATKIDAPL
+59 GATKTEAPL
-68 RDLPISARVLDR
+68 RDLPISARVLDHS
-80 TLLEDAGVTDL
+80 LLEDAGVTDL
-91 AGALELASGITKA
+91 AGALDMASGITKA

-110 WDSYSMR
+110 WDSYSIR

-145 AANTQSIE
+145 GANTQSVE

-176 KKPLFQPQ
+176 KKPLFDAQ
-184 HSVDVSAGR
+184 HSVDLSAGR

-198 AAIDSTGPLSE
+198 AALDSTGPLSE
-209 NVAYRLN
+209 TVAYRVNL
-216 VMHKDQHSF
+216 MHKDQHSF
-225 RDTVDSDSTLLAPSL
+225 RDTVDSDATLLAPSL

-252 ELEAVRLHTPFDR
+252 ELELLRIHTPFDR
-265 GVTAIGGDANRLPA
+265 GVTAIDGDANRLPA
-279 SRFLGEPRDGD
+279 SRFLGEPGDGD
-290 IDLQSTGHQLFVVHG
+290 IDLHSTGHQVFAVHG
-305 LDQTWSVQGG
+305 LNQTWSLQGG

-333 QADQRSLRRERR
+333 QADDRTLRRERR

-358 EVLGSF
+358 ELLGTLGS
-364 QAGRVT
+364 GKVT
-370 HNVLFGI
+370 HHVLFGI
-377 DGNRFDDSR
+377 DGNRFNDSR
-386 FQQRARSAATPY
+386 YQLRARSAATPY
-398 SIDVLAPRYGLAQP
+398 SIDVLAPRYGMAQP
-412 GRLST
+412 GRLAP

-441 WKALLGLRYDHYRQ
+441 WKALLGVRYDHYQQDIANR
-455 GLDNHLR
+455 LR
-462 GTTQRSSDGV
+462 ATTQQASDGV
-472 ASPRAGMTFHVDDAL
+472 ISPRAGLTVHLDDTL

-526 PGDGLE
+526 PGEGLE
-532 ATVAAFRID
+532 ATLAVFRID
-541 KKNVLS
+541 KENVLS

-561 MRSQGVELDLLG
+561 MRSEGAELDLLG
-573 RLSPHLA
+573 RLAPHLA

-588 GSQVTRSSAAAA
+588 DSQVTRSSAAAMG
-600 STGLAE
+600 TGLAE

-615 LSGNAFLN
+615 VSGNAFVN
-623 YEQPLTG
+623 YAQPLSGT
-630 KRSAALGVGVLHT
+630 RSAAVGVGVSRT
-643 GERLGSVDSNTDFV
+643 GERLGSVDSNTGFV

-664 RAVGHYDLSQRLRLY
+664 RLVGHYDLSERLRLY

-705 RSWTVGAQLRF
+705 RTWTMGARLRF

>member
-1 MPVFSR
+1 MSSLLPR
-7 HRTLRALPLLS
+7 RRAVSTLPLLGV
-18 LLACTCGTACAQA
+18 LACAAAPATAAEP
-31 AQSQSQAR
+31 QAR
-39 DLDAVQVRSQYMP
+39 SLDAVQVRSDYPP
-52 YRALSIT
+52 YRALTVT
-59 GATKIDAPL
+59 GATKTEAPL
-68 RDLPISARVLDR
+68 RDLPISARVLDHS
-80 TLLEDAGVTDL
+80 LLDDAGVTDL
-91 AGALELASGITKA
+91 AGALDMASGITKA

-110 WDSYSMR
+110 WDSYSIR

-145 AANTQSIE
+145 GANTQSVE

-176 KKPLFQPQ
+176 KKPLFDAQ
-184 HSVDVSAGR
+184 HSVDLSAGR
-193 FDSYR
+193 FASYR
-198 AAIDSTGPLSE
+198 AALDSTGPLSE
-209 NVAYRLN
+209 TVAYRVNL
-216 VMHKDQHSF
+216 MHKDQHSF
-225 RDTVDSDSTLLAPSL
+225 RDTVDSDATLLAPSL

-252 ELEAVRLHTPFDR
+252 ELELLRIHTPFDR
-265 GVTAIGGDANRLPA
+265 GVTAIDGDANRLPA
-279 SRFLGEPRDGD
+279 SRFLGEPGDGD
-290 IDLQSTGHQLFVVHG
+290 IDLHSTGHQVFAVHG
-305 LDQTWSVQGG
+305 LSQTWSLQGG

-333 QADQRSLRRERR
+333 QADDRTLRRERR

-358 EVLGSF
+358 ELLGTLGS
-364 QAGRVT
+364 GKVT
-370 HNVLFGI
+370 HHVLFGI
-377 DGNRFDDSR
+377 DGNRFNDSR
-386 FQQRARSAATPY
+386 YQLRARSAATPY
-398 SIDVLAPRYGLAQP
+398 SIDVLAPRYGVAQP
-412 GRLST
+412 GRLAP

-441 WKALLGLRYDHYRQ
+441 WKALLGVRYDHYQQDIANR
-455 GLDNHLR
+455 LR
-462 GTTQRSSDGV
+462 ATTQQASDGV
-472 ASPRAGMTFHVDDAL
+472 ISPRAGLTVHLDDTL

-526 PGDGLE
+526 PGEGLE
-532 ATVAAFRID
+532 ATLAVFRID
-541 KKNVLS
+541 KENVLS

-561 MRSQGVELDLLG
+561 MRSEGAELDLLG
-573 RLSPHLA
+573 RLTPHLA

-588 GSQVTRSSAAAA
+588 DSQVTRSSAAAVG
-600 STGLAE
+600 TGLAE

-615 LSGNAFLN
+615 VSGNAFVN
-623 YEQPLTG
+623 YAQPLSGT
-630 KRSAALGVGVLHT
+630 RSAAVGVGVSRT
-643 GERLGSVDSNTDFV
+643 GERLGSVDSNTGFV

-664 RAVGHYDLSQRLRLY
+664 RLVGHYDLSERLRLY

-705 RSWTVGAQLRF
+705 RTWTVGARLRF

>member
-1 MPVFSR
+1 MSSLLPQR
-7 HRTLRALPLLS
+7 RAVSTLPLLGV
-18 LLACTCGTACAQA
+18 LACAAAPATAAEP
-31 AQSQSQAR
+31 QAR
-39 DLDAVQVRSQYMP
+39 SLDAVQVRSDYAP
-52 YRALSIT
+52 YRALTVT
-59 GATKIDAPL
+59 GATKTEAPL
-68 RDLPISARVLDR
+68 RDLPISARVLDHS
-80 TLLEDAGVTDL
+80 LLEDAGVTDL
-91 AGALELASGITKA
+91 AGALDMASGITKA

-110 WDSYSMR
+110 WDSYSIR

-145 AANTQSIE
+145 GANTQSVE

-176 KKPLFQPQ
+176 KKPLFDAQ
-184 HSVDVSAGR
+184 HSVDLSAGR

-198 AAIDSTGPLSE
+198 AALDSTGPLSE
-209 NVAYRLN
+209 TVAYRVNL
-216 VMHKDQHSF
+216 MHKDQHSF
-225 RDTVDSDSTLLAPSL
+225 RDTVDSDATLLAPSL

-252 ELEAVRLHTPFDR
+252 ELELLRIHTPFDR
-265 GVTAIGGDANRLPA
+265 GVTAIDGDANRLPA
-279 SRFLGEPRDGD
+279 SRFLGEPGDGD
-290 IDLQSTGHQLFVVHG
+290 IDLHSTGHQLFAVHG
-305 LDQTWSVQGG
+305 LNQTWSLQGG

-333 QADQRSLRRERR
+333 QADDRTLRRERR

-358 EVLGSF
+358 ELLGTLGS
-364 QAGRVT
+364 GKVS
-370 HNVLFGI
+370 HHVLFGI
-377 DGNRFDDSR
+377 DGNRFNDSR
-386 FQQRARSAATPY
+386 YQLRARSAATPY
-398 SIDVLAPRYGLAQP
+398 SIDVLAPRYGVAQP
-412 GRLST
+412 GRLAP

-441 WKALLGLRYDHYRQ
+441 WKALLGVRYDHYQQDIANR
-455 GLDNHLR
+455 LR
-462 GTTQRSSDGV
+462 ATTQQASDGV
-472 ASPRAGMTFHVDDAL
+472 ISPRAGLTVHVDDTL

-526 PGDGLE
+526 PGEGLE
-532 ATVAAFRID
+532 ATLAVFRID
-541 KKNVLS
+541 KENVLS

-561 MRSQGVELDLLG
+561 MRSEGAELDLLG
-573 RLSPHLA
+573 RLTPHLA

-588 GSQVTRSSAAAA
+588 DSQVTRSSAAAVG
-600 STGLAE
+600 TGLAE

-615 LSGNAFLN
+615 VSGNAFVN
-623 YEQPLTG
+623 YAQPLSGT
-630 KRSAALGVGVLHT
+630 RSVAVGVGVSRI
-643 GERLGSVDSNTDFV
+643 GERLGSVDSNTGFV

-664 RAVGHYDLSQRLRLY
+664 RLVGHYDLSERLRLY
-679 AKVENLTDRRY
+679 AKVENLADRRY

-705 RSWTVGAQLRF
+705 RTWTVGARLRF

>member
-7 HRTLRALPLLS
+7 HRTLHALPLLS

-31 AQSQSQAR
+31 AQSQAR
-39 DLDAVQVRSQYMP
+39 DLDAVQVRSQYTP

-59 GATKIDAPL
+59 GATKTDAPL

-225 RDTVDSDSTLLAPSL
+225 RDTVASDSTLLAPSL

-290 IDLQSTGHQLFVVHG
+290 IDLHSTGHQLFVVHG

-358 EVLGSF
+358 EVLGSL

-455 GLDNHLR
+455 DLDNHLR
-462 GTTQRSSDGV
+462 GTTQRASDGV

-588 GSQVTRSSAAAA
+588 DSQVTRSSAAAA

>member
-1 MPVFSR
+1 MPVFPR
-7 HRTLRALPLLS
+7 RRMLHALPLLS
-18 LLACTCGTACAQA
+18 LLACACGIACAQA
-31 AQSQSQAR
+31 AQSQAR
-39 DLDAVQVRSQYMP
+39 DLDAVQVRSQYTP

-59 GATKIDAPL
+59 GATKTDAPL

-80 TLLEDAGVTDL
+80 TLLEDASVTDL

-216 VMHKDQHSF
+216 LMHKDQHSF

-240 LWMPTPDTTVSY
+240 LWMPAPDTTVSY

-290 IDLQSTGHQLFVVHG
+290 IDLHSTGHQVFVVHG
-305 LDQTWSVQGG
+305 LDQTWSLQGG

-358 EVLGSF
+358 EVLGGF

-377 DGNRFDDSR
+377 DANRFDDSR

-398 SIDVLAPRYGLAQP
+398 SIDVLAPRYGVAQP

-441 WKALLGLRYDHYRQ
+441 WKALLGLRYDHYQ
-455 GLDNHLR
+455 QDLDNHLR
-462 GTTQRSSDGV
+462 GTTQRASDGV
-472 ASPRAGMTFHVDDAL
+472 VSPRAGMTFHVDDAL

-561 MRSQGVELDLLG
+561 MRSQGLELDLLG
-573 RLSPHLA
+573 RLTARLA

-588 GSQVTRSSAAAA
+588 DSQVTRSSAAAA

-623 YEQPLTG
+623 YEKPLTG
-630 KRSAALGVGVLHT
+630 KRRAALGVGVSHT
-643 GERLGSVDSNTDFV
+643 GERLGSVDSNTNFV
-657 LPAYTVW
+657 LPGYTVW
-664 RAVGHYDLSQRLRLY
+664 RAVGHYDLSERLRLY

>member
-1 MPVFSR
+1 MPVFPR
-7 HRTLRALPLLS
+7 HRTLHALPLLS

-31 AQSQSQAR
+31 AQSQAR
-39 DLDAVQVRSQYMP
+39 DLDAVQVRSQYTP

-59 GATKIDAPL
+59 GATKTDAPL

-290 IDLQSTGHQLFVVHG
+290 IDLHSTGHQLFVVHG

-358 EVLGSF
+358 EVLGSL

-455 GLDNHLR
+455 DLDNHLR
-462 GTTQRSSDGV
+462 GTTQRASDGV

-561 MRSQGVELDLLG
+561 VRSQGVELDLLG
-573 RLSPHLA
+573 RLSTHLA

-588 GSQVTRSSAAAA
+588 DSQVTRSSAAAA

-623 YEQPLTG
+623 YEQPLAG

>member
-1 MPVFSR
+1 MSSLLPR
-7 HRTLRALPLLS
+7 RRAVSTLPLLGV
-18 LLACTCGTACAQA
+18 LACAAAPATAAEP
-31 AQSQSQAR
+31 QAR
-39 DLDAVQVRSQYMP
+39 SLDAVQVRSDYAP
-52 YRALSIT
+52 YRALTVT
-59 GATKIDAPL
+59 GATKTEAPL
-68 RDLPISARVLDR
+68 RDLPISARVLDHS
-80 TLLEDAGVTDL
+80 LLEDAGVTDL
-91 AGALELASGITKA
+91 AGALDMASGITKA

-110 WDSYSMR
+110 WDSYSIR

-145 AANTQSIE
+145 GANTQSVE

-176 KKPLFQPQ
+176 KKPLFDAQ
-184 HSVDVSAGR
+184 HSVDLSAGR

-198 AAIDSTGPLSE
+198 AALDSTGPLSE
-209 NVAYRLN
+209 TVAYRVNL
-216 VMHKDQHSF
+216 MHKDQHSF
-225 RDTVDSDSTLLAPSL
+225 RDTVDSDATLLAPSL

-252 ELEAVRLHTPFDR
+252 ELELLRIHTPFDR
-265 GVTAIGGDANRLPA
+265 GMTAIGGDANRLPA
-279 SRFLGEPRDGD
+279 SRFLGEPGDGD
-290 IDLQSTGHQLFVVHG
+290 IDLHSTGHQVFAVHG
-305 LDQTWSVQGG
+305 LNQAWSLQGG

-333 QADQRSLRRERR
+333 QADDRTLRRERR

-358 EVLGSF
+358 ELLGTLGS
-364 QAGRVT
+364 GKVS
-370 HNVLFGI
+370 HHVLFGI
-377 DGNRFDDSR
+377 DGNRFNDSR
-386 FQQRARSAATPY
+386 YQLRARSAATPY
-398 SIDVLAPRYGLAQP
+398 SIDVLAPRYGVAQP
-412 GRLST
+412 GRLAP

-441 WKALLGLRYDHYRQ
+441 WKALLGVRYDHYQQDIANR
-455 GLDNHLR
+455 LR
-462 GTTQRSSDGV
+462 ATTQQASDGV
-472 ASPRAGMTFHVDDAL
+472 ISPRAGLTVHLDDTL

-526 PGDGLE
+526 PGEGLE
-532 ATVAAFRID
+532 ATLAVFRID
-541 KKNVLS
+541 KENVLS

-561 MRSQGVELDLLG
+561 MRSEGAELDLLG
-573 RLSPHLA
+573 RLTPHLA

-588 GSQVTRSSAAAA
+588 DSQVTRSSAAAVG
-600 STGLAE
+600 TGLAE

-615 LSGNAFLN
+615 VSGNAFVN
-623 YEQPLTG
+623 YAQPLSGT
-630 KRSAALGVGVLHT
+630 RSAAVGVGVSCT
-643 GERLGSVDSNTDFV
+643 GERLGSVDSNTGFV

-664 RAVGHYDLSQRLRLY
+664 RLVGHYDLSERLRLY

-705 RSWTVGAQLRF
+705 RTWTVGARLRF

>member
-1 MPVFSR
+1 M
-7 HRTLRALPLLS
+7 LPLLGV
-18 LLACTCGTACAQA
+18 LACAAAPATAAEP
-31 AQSQSQAR
+31 QAR
-39 DLDAVQVRSQYMP
+39 SLDAVQVRSDYAP
-52 YRALSIT
+52 YRALTVT
-59 GATKIDAPL
+59 GATKTEAPL
-68 RDLPISARVLDR
+68 RDLPISARVLDHS
-80 TLLEDAGVTDL
+80 LLEDAGVTDL
-91 AGALELASGITKA
+91 AGALDMASGITKA

-110 WDSYSMR
+110 WDSYSIR

-145 AANTQSIE
+145 GANTQSVE

-176 KKPLFQPQ
+176 KKPLFDAQ
-184 HSVDVSAGR
+184 HSVDLSAGR

-198 AAIDSTGPLSE
+198 AALDSTGPLSE
-209 NVAYRLN
+209 TVAYRVNL
-216 VMHKDQHSF
+216 MHKDQHSF
-225 RDTVDSDSTLLAPSL
+225 RDTVDSDATLLAPSL

-252 ELEAVRLHTPFDR
+252 ELELLRIHTPFDR
-265 GVTAIGGDANRLPA
+265 GVTAIDGDANRLPA
-279 SRFLGEPRDGD
+279 SRFLGEPGDGD
-290 IDLQSTGHQLFVVHG
+290 IDLHSTGHQVFAVHG
-305 LDQTWSVQGG
+305 LNQTWSLQGG

-333 QADQRSLRRERR
+333 QADDRTLRRERR

-358 EVLGSF
+358 ELLGTLGS
-364 QAGRVT
+364 GKVS
-370 HNVLFGI
+370 HHVLFGI
-377 DGNRFDDSR
+377 DGNRFNDSR
-386 FQQRARSAATPY
+386 YQLRARSAATPY
-398 SIDVLAPRYGLAQP
+398 SIDVLAPRYGVAQP
-412 GRLST
+412 GRLAP

-441 WKALLGLRYDHYRQ
+441 WKALLGVRYDHYQQDIANR
-455 GLDNHLR
+455 LR
-462 GTTQRSSDGV
+462 ATTQQASDGV
-472 ASPRAGMTFHVDDAL
+472 ISPRAGLTVHVDDTL

-526 PGDGLE
+526 PGEGLE
-532 ATVAAFRID
+532 ATLAVFRID
-541 KKNVLS
+541 KENVLS

-561 MRSQGVELDLLG
+561 MRSEGAELDLLG
-573 RLSPHLA
+573 RLTPHLA

-588 GSQVTRSSAAAA
+588 DSQVTRSSAAAVG
-600 STGLAE
+600 TGLAE

-615 LSGNAFLN
+615 FSGNAFVN
-623 YEQPLTG
+623 YAQPLSGT
-630 KRSAALGVGVLHT
+630 RSAAVGVGVSRT
-643 GERLGSVDSNTDFV
+643 GERLGSVDSNTGFV

-664 RAVGHYDLSQRLRLY
+664 RLVGHYDLSERLRLY

-705 RSWTVGAQLRF
+705 RTWTVGARLRF

>member
-1 MPVFSR
+1 MSSLLPRR
-7 HRTLRALPLLS
+7 HAVSALPLLGV
-18 LLACTCGTACAQA
+18 LACAAAPATAAEP
-31 AQSQSQAR
+31 QAR
-39 DLDAVQVRSQYMP
+39 SLDAVQVRSDYAP
-52 YRALSIT
+52 YRALTVT
-59 GATKIDAPL
+59 GATKTEAPL
-68 RDLPISARVLDR
+68 RDLPISARVLDHS
-80 TLLEDAGVTDL
+80 LLEDAGVTDL
-91 AGALELASGITKA
+91 AGALDMASGITKA

-110 WDSYSMR
+110 WDSYSIR

-145 AANTQSIE
+145 GANTQSVE

-176 KKPLFQPQ
+176 KKPLFDAQ
-184 HSVDVSAGR
+184 HSVDLSAGR

-198 AAIDSTGPLSE
+198 AALDSTGPLSE
-209 NVAYRLN
+209 TVAYRVNL
-216 VMHKDQHSF
+216 MHKDQHSF
-225 RDTVDSDSTLLAPSL
+225 RDTVDSDATLLAPSL

-252 ELEAVRLHTPFDR
+252 ELEMLRIHTPFDR
-265 GVTAIGGDANRLPA
+265 GVTAIDGDANRLPA
-279 SRFLGEPRDGD
+279 SRFLGEPGDGD
-290 IDLQSTGHQLFVVHG
+290 IDLHSTGHQVFAVHG
-305 LDQTWSVQGG
+305 LNQTWSLQGG

-333 QADQRSLRRERR
+333 QADDRTLRRERR

-358 EVLGSF
+358 ELLGTLGS
-364 QAGRVT
+364 GKVT
-370 HNVLFGI
+370 HHVLFGI
-377 DGNRFDDSR
+377 DGNRFNDSR
-386 FQQRARSAATPY
+386 YQLRARSAATPY
-398 SIDVLAPRYGLAQP
+398 SIDVLAPRYGMAQP
-412 GRLST
+412 GRLAP

-441 WKALLGLRYDHYRQ
+441 WKALLGVRYDHYQQDIANR
-455 GLDNHLR
+455 LR
-462 GTTQRSSDGV
+462 ATTQQASDGV
-472 ASPRAGMTFHVDDAL
+472 ISPRAGLTVHLDDTL

-526 PGDGLE
+526 PGEGLE
-532 ATVAAFRID
+532 ATLAVFRID
-541 KKNVLS
+541 KENVLS

-561 MRSQGVELDLLG
+561 MRSEGAELDLLG
-573 RLSPHLA
+573 RLTPHLA

-588 GSQVTRSSAAAA
+588 DSQVTRSSAAAMG
-600 STGLAE
+600 TGLAE

-615 LSGNAFLN
+615 VSGNAFVN
-623 YEQPLTG
+623 YAQPLSGT
-630 KRSAALGVGVLHT
+630 RSAAVGVGVSRT
-643 GERLGSVDSNTDFV
+643 GERLGSVDSNTGFV

-664 RAVGHYDLSQRLRLY
+664 RLVGHYDLSERLRLY

-705 RSWTVGAQLRF
+705 RTWTMGARLRF

>member
-1 MPVFSR
+1 MSSLLPRR
-7 HRTLRALPLLS
+7 HFVSALPLLGV
-18 LLACTCGTACAQA
+18 LACAAAPATAAEP
-31 AQSQSQAR
+31 QAR
-39 DLDAVQVRSQYMP
+39 SLDAVQVRSDYAP
-52 YRALSIT
+52 YRALTVT
-59 GATKIDAPL
+59 GATKTEAPL
-68 RDLPISARVLDR
+68 RDLPISARVLDHS
-80 TLLEDAGVTDL
+80 LLEDAGVTDL
-91 AGALELASGITKA
+91 AGALDMASGITKA

-110 WDSYSMR
+110 WDSYSIR

-145 AANTQSIE
+145 GANTQSVE

-176 KKPLFQPQ
+176 KKPLFDAQ
-184 HSVDVSAGR
+184 HSVDLSAGR

-198 AAIDSTGPLSE
+198 AALDSTGPLSE
-209 NVAYRLN
+209 TVAYRVNL
-216 VMHKDQHSF
+216 MHKDQHSF
-225 RDTVDSDSTLLAPSL
+225 RDTVDSDATLLAPSL

-252 ELEAVRLHTPFDR
+252 ELELLRIHTPFDR
-265 GVTAIGGDANRLPA
+265 GVTAIDGDANRLPA
-279 SRFLGEPRDGD
+279 SRFLGEPGDGD
-290 IDLQSTGHQLFVVHG
+290 IDLHSTGHQVFAVHG
-305 LDQTWSVQGG
+305 LNQTWSLQGG

-333 QADQRSLRRERR
+333 QADDRTLRRERR

-358 EVLGSF
+358 ELLGMLGSGKV
-364 QAGRVT
+364 A
-370 HNVLFGI
+370 HHVLFGI
-377 DGNRFDDSR
+377 DGNRFNDSR
-386 FQQRARSAATPY
+386 YQLRARSAATPY
-398 SIDVLAPRYGLAQP
+398 SIDVLAPRYGVAQP
-412 GRLST
+412 GRLAP

-441 WKALLGLRYDHYRQ
+441 WKALLGVRYDHYQQDIANR
-455 GLDNHLR
+455 LR
-462 GTTQRSSDGV
+462 ATTQQASDGV
-472 ASPRAGMTFHVDDAL
+472 ISPRAGLTVHLDDTL

-526 PGDGLE
+526 PGEGLE
-532 ATVAAFRID
+532 ATLAVFRID
-541 KKNVLS
+541 KENVLS

-561 MRSQGVELDLLG
+561 MRSEGAELDLLG
-573 RLSPHLA
+573 RLTPHLA

-588 GSQVTRSSAAAA
+588 DSQVTRSSAAAMG
-600 STGLAE
+600 TGLAE

-615 LSGNAFLN
+615 VSGNAFVN
-623 YEQPLTG
+623 YAQPLSGT
-630 KRSAALGVGVLHT
+630 RSAAVGVGVSRT
-643 GERLGSVDSNTDFV
+643 GERLGSVDSNTGFV

-664 RAVGHYDLSQRLRLY
+664 RLVGHYDLSERLRLY

-705 RSWTVGAQLRF
+705 RTWTVGARLRF

>member
-1 MPVFSR
+1 MSSLLPR
-7 HRTLRALPLLS
+7 RRAVSTLPLLGV
-18 LLACTCGTACAQA
+18 LACA
-31 AQSQSQAR
+31 AAPAIAAEPQAR
-39 DLDAVQVRSQYMP
+39 SLDAVQVRSDYAP
-52 YRALSIT
+52 YRALTVT
-59 GATKIDAPL
+59 GATKTEAPL
-68 RDLPISARVLDR
+68 RDLPISARVLDHS
-80 TLLEDAGVTDL
+80 LLEDAGVTDL
-91 AGALELASGITKA
+91 AGALDMASGITKA

-110 WDSYSMR
+110 WDSYSIR

-145 AANTQSIE
+145 GANTQSVE

-176 KKPLFQPQ
+176 KKPLFDAQ
-184 HSVDVSAGR
+184 HSVDLSAGR

-198 AAIDSTGPLSE
+198 AALDSTGPLSE
-209 NVAYRLN
+209 TVAYRVNL
-216 VMHKDQHSF
+216 MHKDQHSF
-225 RDTVDSDSTLLAPSL
+225 RDTVDSDATLLAPSL

-252 ELEAVRLHTPFDR
+252 ELELLRIHTPFDR
-265 GVTAIGGDANRLPA
+265 GVTAIDGDANRLPA
-279 SRFLGEPRDGD
+279 SRFLGEPGDGD
-290 IDLQSTGHQLFVVHG
+290 IDLHSTGHQVFAVHG
-305 LDQTWSVQGG
+305 LNQTWSLQGG
-315 ATYRDSG
+315 ATYRGSG

-333 QADQRSLRRERR
+333 QADDRTLRRERR

-358 EVLGSF
+358 ELLGTLGSGKV
-364 QAGRVT
+364 A
-370 HNVLFGI
+370 HHVLFGI
-377 DGNRFDDSR
+377 DGNRFNDSR
-386 FQQRARSAATPY
+386 YQLRARSAATPY
-398 SIDVLAPRYGLAQP
+398 SIDVLAPRYGVAQP
-412 GRLST
+412 GRLAP

-441 WKALLGLRYDHYRQ
+441 WKALLGVRYDHYQQDIANR
-455 GLDNHLR
+455 LR
-462 GTTQRSSDGV
+462 ATTQQASDGV
-472 ASPRAGMTFHVDDAL
+472 ISPRAGLTVHLDDTL

-526 PGDGLE
+526 PGEGLE
-532 ATVAAFRID
+532 ATLAVFRID
-541 KKNVLS
+541 KENVLS

-561 MRSQGVELDLLG
+561 MRSEGAELDLLG
-573 RLSPHLA
+573 RLTPHLA

-588 GSQVTRSSAAAA
+588 DSQVTRSSAAAMG
-600 STGLAE
+600 TGLAE

-615 LSGNAFLN
+615 VSGNAFVN
-623 YEQPLTG
+623 YAQPLSGT
-630 KRSAALGVGVLHT
+630 RSAAVGVGVSRT
-643 GERLGSVDSNTDFV
+643 GERLGSVDSNTGFV

-664 RAVGHYDLSQRLRLY
+664 RLVGHYDLSERLRLY

-705 RSWTVGAQLRF
+705 RTWTVGARLRF

>member
-7 HRTLRALPLLS
+7 RRMRHTLPLLS
-18 LLACTCGTACAQA
+18 LLAWACSIACAQA
-31 AQSQSQAR
+31 DALRAR
-39 DLDAVQVRSQYMP
+39 QLDAVQVRSQYTP
-52 YRALSIT
+52 YRELSIT
-59 GATKIDAPL
+59 GATKTDAPL
-68 RDLPISARVLDR
+68 RDVPISARVLDR
-80 TLLEDAGVTDL
+80 TLLDDAGVTDL

-163 GRGEPGGA
+163 GRGEPGGV
-171 VNIVT
+171 VNIIT

-184 HSVDVSAGR
+184 NSVDVSAGR

-209 NVAYRLN
+209 SVAYRLN

-225 RDTVDSDSTLLAPSL
+225 RDTVDSDNTLLAPSL
-240 LWMPTPDTTVSY
+240 LWMPTPETTVSY
-252 ELEAVRLHTPFDR
+252 ELEAVRIHAPFDR
-265 GVTAIGGDANRLPA
+265 GVTAIDGDANRLPA

-290 IDLQSTGHQLFVVHG
+290 IDLHSTGHQLFVVHG
-305 LDQTWSVQGG
+305 LNQTWSLQGG
-315 ATYRDSG
+315 ATYRESG

-333 QADQRSLRRERR
+333 QADQRTLRRERR

-358 EVLGSF
+358 ELLGSL

-377 DGNRFDDSR
+377 DGNRFDDNR

-398 SIDVLAPRYGLAQP
+398 SIDVLAPRYGVAQP
-412 GRLST
+412 GQLAA
-417 ITDTDERQQVWGV
+417 ITDTEERQQVWGAYV
-430 YAQDQI
+430 QDQI

-441 WKALLGLRYDHYRQ
+441 WKALLGLRYDHYEQ
-455 GLDNHLR
+455 DLDNHLR
-462 GTTQRSSDGV
+462 GTTQRASDGV
-472 ASPRAGMTFHVDDAL
+472 VSPRAGLTFLVDDAL

-547 LDPADTSFSLPVGQ
+547 LDPADTSFSLPVGE

-573 RLSPHLA
+573 RLTPHLA

-588 GSQVTRSSAAAA
+588 DPQVTRSSAAAA
-600 STGLAE
+600 GTGLAE
-606 GRRFPNVPR
+606 GRRFPNVSR
-615 LSGNAFLN
+615 FSGNAFLN

-630 KRSAALGVGVLHT
+630 KRSAAIGMGVSHT

-657 LPAYTVW
+657 LLAYTVW
-664 RAVGHYDLSQRLRLY
+664 RVVGHYDVSDRLRLY

-705 RSWTVGAQLRF
+705 RSWTVGAHLRF

>member
-7 HRTLRALPLLS
+7 RRMRHTLPLLS
-18 LLACTCGTACAQA
+18 LLAWACSIACAQA
-31 AQSQSQAR
+31 DALRAR
-39 DLDAVQVRSQYMP
+39 ELDAVQVRSQYTP
-52 YRALSIT
+52 YRELSIT
-59 GATKIDAPL
+59 GATKTDAPL

-80 TLLEDAGVTDL
+80 TLLDDAGVTDL

-163 GRGEPGGA
+163 GRGEPGGV
-171 VNIVT
+171 VNIIT

-184 HSVDVSAGR
+184 NSVDVSAGR

-225 RDTVDSDSTLLAPSL
+225 RDTVDSDNTLLAPSL
-240 LWMPTPDTTVSY
+240 LWMPTPETTVSY
-252 ELEAVRLHTPFDR
+252 ELEAVRIHAPFDR
-265 GVTAIGGDANRLPA
+265 GVTAIDGDANRLPA

-290 IDLQSTGHQLFVVHG
+290 IDLHSTGHQLFVVHG
-305 LDQTWSVQGG
+305 LNQTWSLQGG
-315 ATYRDSG
+315 ATYRESG
-322 MRGFSTEPWTL
+322 IRGFSTEPWTL
-333 QADQRSLRRERR
+333 QADQRTLRRERR

-358 EVLGSF
+358 ELLGSL

-377 DGNRFDDSR
+377 DGNRFDDNR

-398 SIDVLAPRYGLAQP
+398 SIDVLAPRYGVAQP
-412 GRLST
+412 GQLAA
-417 ITDTDERQQVWGV
+417 ITDTEERQQVWGA

-441 WKALLGLRYDHYRQ
+441 WKALLGLRYDHYEQ
-455 GLDNHLR
+455 DLDNHLR
-462 GTTQRSSDGV
+462 GTTQRASDGV
-472 ASPRAGMTFHVDDAL
+472 VSPRAGLTFLVDDAL

-547 LDPADTSFSLPVGQ
+547 LDPADTSFSLPVGE

-573 RLSPHLA
+573 RLTPHLA

-588 GSQVTRSSAAAA
+588 DPQVTRSSAAAA
-600 STGLAE
+600 GTGLAE
-606 GRRFPNVPR
+606 GRRFPNVSR
-615 LSGNAFLN
+615 FSGNAFLN

-630 KRSAALGVGVLHT
+630 KRSAAIGMGVSHT

-664 RAVGHYDLSQRLRLY
+664 RVVGHYDVSDRLRLY

-705 RSWTVGAQLRF
+705 RSWTVGAHLRF